1 MDGTKIVNVSP
12 IELIKLSDSEYK
24 LISRLV
30 YDKFGINLGEQ
41 KRSLIVGRLNK
52 ILKQYG
58 LKSFRE
64 YHDYVLR
71 DTSGTA
77 LTTLIDRIST
87 NHTFFYRENDHFD
100 YFLQIAIPEIIANIK
115 RQNRRDFRI
124 WCAGCSSGE
133 ESYTIAM
140 LLLEHPGQELKLWD
154 VGVLATDISTKALK
168 TAVNGVYSEE
178 NVSKL
183 PKTLRNKYLKR
194 QSDGQWAVIDR
205 VKALVLYRKLNLM
218 GDSYPF
224 RKKFQAIFCRN
235 VMIYFDK
242 PTRSGLINRFSRYME
257 DRGHLFI
264 GHSETLGRDNSDFT
278 YIQPALYR
286 KAE

>member
-1 MDGTKIVNVSP
+1 M
-12 IELIKLSDSEYK
+12 ELIKLSDNEYK

-52 ILKQYG
+52 ILKQHG
-58 LKSFRE
+58 LKSFKE

-71 DTSGTA
+71 DSSGAA

-87 NHTFFYRENDHFD
+87 NHTFFYRENDHFE
-100 YFLQIAIPEIIANIK
+100 YFSKTAIPEIIADHE
-115 RQNRRDFRI
+115 RENRRDIRI

-133 ESYTIAM
+133 ESYTLAM
-140 LLLEHPGQELKLWD
+140 LLLEHLGQKLKLWD
-154 VGVLATDISTKALK
+154 VSILATDISTKALK
-168 TAVNGVYSEE
+168 TAVNGVYFDE

-183 PKTLRNKYLKR
+183 PKMLKNKYLNR
-194 QSDGQWAVIDR
+194 QPDGRWAVNDR
-205 VKALVLYRKLNLM
+205 VKSLVLHRKLNLM

-224 RKKFQAIFCRN
+224 KRKFQMIFCRN

-242 PTRSGLINRFSRYME
+242 PTRSGLINRFNKYME

-264 GHSETLGRDNSDFT
+264 GHSETLGRDNSAFT

-286 KAE
+286 KS